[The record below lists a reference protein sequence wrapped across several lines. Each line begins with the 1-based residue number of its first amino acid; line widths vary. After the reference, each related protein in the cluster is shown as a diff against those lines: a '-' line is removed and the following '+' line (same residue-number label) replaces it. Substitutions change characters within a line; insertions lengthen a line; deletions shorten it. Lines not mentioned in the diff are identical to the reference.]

1 MKEFI
6 VRLFSLL
13 AIVGVLFGYNE
24 VLNVRAKDEEITK
37 LNAQLEAQ
45 TSAVFSASES
55 RSDSGSET
63 GYKDGTYIGE
73 ADGFGGTVKVEVIVK
88 KQKIKE
94 VNIVS
99 ADGEDGSYLTMAKD
113 IIPKILDAQSA
124 EVDTISGATFSS
136 TGIKNATKQALE
148 KAVK

>member
-45 TSAVFSASES
+45 TS
-55 RSDSGSET
+55 
-63 GYKDGTYIGE
+63 
-73 ADGFGGTVKVEVIVK
+73 
-88 KQKIKE
+88 
-94 VNIVS
+94 
-99 ADGEDGSYLTMAKD
+99 
-113 IIPKILDAQSA
+113 
-124 EVDTISGATFSS
+124 
-136 TGIKNATKQALE
+136 
-148 KAVK
+148 

>member
-63 GYKDGTYIGE
+63 GYKDGPISE
-73 ADGFGGTVKVEVIVK
+73 KRMDLVER
-88 KQKIKE
+88 
-94 VNIVS
+94 
-99 ADGEDGSYLTMAKD
+99 LR
-113 IIPKILDAQSA
+113 
-124 EVDTISGATFSS
+124 
-136 TGIKNATKQALE
+136 
-148 KAVK
+148 

>member
-55 RSDSGSET
+55 GSDSGVKQDTRMEPISE
-63 GYKDGTYIGE
+63 KRMDL
-73 ADGFGGTVKVEVIVK
+73 VER
-88 KQKIKE
+88 
-94 VNIVS
+94 
-99 ADGEDGSYLTMAKD
+99 LR
-113 IIPKILDAQSA
+113 
-124 EVDTISGATFSS
+124 
-136 TGIKNATKQALE
+136 
-148 KAVK
+148 

>member
-94 VNIVS
+94 INIVS

>member
-55 RSDSGSET
+55 GSDSGSET
-63 GYKDGTYIGE
+63 GYKDGTYIG
-73 ADGFGGTVKVEVIVK
+73 DCKRW
-88 KQKIKE
+88 
-94 VNIVS
+94 
-99 ADGEDGSYLTMAKD
+99 KD
-113 IIPKILDAQSA
+113 
-124 EVDTISGATFSS
+124 
-136 TGIKNATKQALE
+136 
-148 KAVK
+148 

>member
-55 RSDSGSET
+55 GSET

-73 ADGFGGTVKVEVIVK
+73 ADGFGGTVAVEVTVK
-88 KQKIKE
+88 DGKIEAVEVTSAEKE
-94 VNIVS
+94 DS
-99 ADGEDGSYLTMAKD
+99 AYLAMAED
-113 IIPKILDAQSA
+113 IIPKIIEAQSA

-136 TGIKNATKQALE
+136 TGIKNAAEQALE
-148 KAVK
+148 QAVK